1 MLLDAAVPTGYLNL
15 PDFEEVLERYFAGN
29 LDDDSSIDLTRLY
42 LPLSQLIPGKPL
54 LSQVDSQMMDTALA
68 ELPDLF
74 AVAIAHRFQPDRTEL
89 GEWLTRKF
97 VHQLDFQDY
106 TEFLGNAYV
115 RGVLALSDL
124 IRRYL

>member
-54 LSQVDSQMMDTALA
+54 LSQSCPTC
-68 ELPDLF
+68 LPWRSP
-74 AVAIAHRFQPDRTEL
+74 IASSRTEL
-89 GEWLTRKF
+89 
-97 VHQLDFQDY
+97 
-106 TEFLGNAYV
+106 N
-115 RGVLALSDL
+115 
-124 IRRYL
+124 